1 MPAVHVQEAASSRLD
16 EIYRYTRER
25 WGELQAERY
34 LSACL
39 RLLKA

>member
-1 MPAVHVQEAASSRLD
+1 MPAVHVQEAASWRLD